1 MKKFKVSK
9 HSWHYRFQE
18 YVDTQPYYRED
29 FCSYWR
35 GLVLAIGIV
44 SIVTLF
50 IGFLLGMAVLASSVT
65 GVGII
70 AIWNTTFA
78 TSTLGGIVGVV
89 PGAIFWGGI
98 YGIMY
103 LIRRAVTK
111 GIEHKNEFALREP
124 GIISTKYRSLKDR
137 VCYKVEFYD

>member
-1 MKKFKVSK
+1 MKKFKVNK
-9 HSWHYRFQE
+9 NSWHYRFQD
-18 YVDTQPYYRED
+18 YVGTQPYYRED

-44 SIVTLF
+44 STVTLF
-50 IGFLLGMAVLASSVT
+50 MGFLLCIAVMSASVT
-65 GVGII
+65 GIGII
-70 AIWNTTFA
+70 AIWNPAFA
-78 TSTLGGIVGVV
+78 TSPLGSVVGIV
-89 PGAIFWGGI
+89 PGAIFWGAI

-111 GIEHKNEFALREP
+111 SVDYKNEIALREP
-124 GIISTKYRSLKDR
+124 GIIATKYQSLKDR

>member
-1 MKKFKVSK
+1 MKVNK
-9 HSWHYRFQE
+9 HSWHYRFQD
-18 YVDTQPYYRED
+18 YVDTQPYNRED

-35 GLVLAIGIV
+35 GLILAIGIV

-50 IGFLLGMAVLASSVT
+50 IGFLLCISVLVASVT

-70 AIWNTTFA
+70 AIWNPAFA
-78 TSTLGGIVGVV
+78 TSTLGSIVGVV

-98 YGIMY
+98 YGIMC

>member
-1 MKKFKVSK
+1 MKKFKVNKS
-9 HSWHYRFQE
+9 SWHYRFQE
-18 YVDTQPYYRED
+18 YVDTQPYYRKD

-50 IGFLLGMAVLASSVT
+50 IGFLLGIAILSASVT
-65 GVGII
+65 GIGII
-70 AIWNTTFA
+70 AIWNPAFA
-78 TSTLGGIVGVV
+78 TSPLGSAVGIV
-89 PGAIFWGGI
+89 PGAIFWGSI

-111 GIEHKNEFALREP
+111 SVDYKNEFALREP
-124 GIISTKYRSLKDR
+124 GIISTKLRSLKDR